1 MGGAGCRVWRL
12 AQAAACC
19 CVLRQEV
26 EHSWLRAASRIDRI
40 DRRTRTT
47 EQHRRTEF
55 SPTRS
60 RKSIRVSCGLPA
72 RQVGCVGPRA
82 QQALRR
88 CCCSDP
94 GPLPAPA
101 KHACRAA
108 VRSAQWLLA
117 AGCCCGSQFPVDPAC
132 SMQQQAFLLRCC
144 VLRLRLPEQLAS
156 ALTPWH
162 WRGNMSARYSPKYRT
177 GSAGIFRLRPTP
189 PVPPPLLAPSQPLPP
204 SIGRW

>member
-1 MGGAGCRVWRL
+1 MQPAESTESTEEHERPNSTAEQSSRLLDLGNRYEYHVVCLRGKSAVSGREPSRRCAG
-12 AQAAACC
+12 AAAPIPDLC
-19 CVLRQEV
+19 L
-26 EHSWLRAASRIDRI
+26 L
-40 DRRTRTT
+40 
-47 EQHRRTEF
+47 
-55 SPTRS
+55 
-60 RKSIRVSCGLPA
+60 LPNMHA
-72 RQVGCVGPRA
+72 G
-82 QQALRR
+82 QQ
-88 CCCSDP
+88 C
-94 GPLPAPA
+94 
-101 KHACRAA
+101 A
-108 VRSAQWLLA
+108 VRSALLA